1 MNLGIK
7 NLKKK
12 NNKKIKRIEKLIESQ
27 KRALKKF
34 VTSNKQNIIEKLDDS
49 STNEQEIHF
58 KELED
63 NIIIPSKDTNENNP
77 YDSQLKDNN
86 KRNPNASQSKDTNE
100 NIQNDSQKC
109 NIPTYDNQS
118 KDTKENN
125 LNDSQS
131 KDTNEN
137 IPNDDQNFYI
147 PTFDEEHE
155 KNLEANEYI
164 NETLDYRPL
173 NIYDS
178 AQWKNIDSKLRDL
191 LVEKG
196 PIRHNDSEFPKDGN
210 SRHFSTTYYT
220 RTLPN
225 VKKHDRK

>member
-1 MNLGIK
+1 
-7 NLKKK
+7 
-12 NNKKIKRIEKLIESQ
+12 LIESQ
-27 KRALKKF
+27 KGALEKF
-34 VTSNKQNIIEKLDDS
+34 VTSNKQNITEKLGDS
-49 STNEQEIHF
+49 S
-58 KELED
+58 
-63 NIIIPSKDTNENNP
+63 TNENNP

-86 KRNPNASQSKDTNE
+86 ESNPNASQSKDTNE

-109 NIPTYDNQS
+109 NIPTYDSQS
-118 KDTKENN
+118 KDTNENN

-131 KDTNEN
+131 KDTIEN
-137 IPNDDQNFYI
+137 ISNDGQNFNI

-173 NIYDS
+173 NIYDP

-196 PIRHNDSEFPKDGN
+196 PIRHKD
-210 SRHFSTTYYT
+210 
-220 RTLPN
+220 L
-225 VKKHDRK
+225 